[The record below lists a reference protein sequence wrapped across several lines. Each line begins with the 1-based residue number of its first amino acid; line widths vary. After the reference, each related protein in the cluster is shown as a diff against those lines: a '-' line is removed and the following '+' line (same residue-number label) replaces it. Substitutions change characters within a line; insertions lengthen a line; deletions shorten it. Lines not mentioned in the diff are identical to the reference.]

1 MTPGRPAF
9 NFSLQD
15 TSKKN
20 IKLTDFRGKIVLMDF
35 WFTGCGNCKQLTE
48 GMKPVIEHFKN
59 NPKVVF
65 VGVSVDGDFEEWK
78 KSVKSGQY
86 SNKESIDLYTN
97 DLKSKHPIIKH
108 YGFSG
113 YPSLLLIDGDGK
125 INWKSPKTS
134 LELTE

>member
-1 MTPGRPAF
+1 
-9 NFSLQD
+9 
-15 TSKKN
+15 
-20 IKLTDFRGKIVLMDF
+20 MDF